1 MFSAAASAAKPP
13 AFSAAASAA
22 KPPVAMM
29 VFDEFSLGILMTADG
44 HVDRGRFPNFAGLAD
59 RSTWYRR
66 HTTLADVEAT
76 ENSQS
81 NLTIMG
87 SAIVYH

>member
-29 VFDEFSLGILMTADG
+29 VFDEFSLGIMMTADG
-44 HVDRGRFPNFAGLAD
+44 HIDRGRFPNFAGLAD